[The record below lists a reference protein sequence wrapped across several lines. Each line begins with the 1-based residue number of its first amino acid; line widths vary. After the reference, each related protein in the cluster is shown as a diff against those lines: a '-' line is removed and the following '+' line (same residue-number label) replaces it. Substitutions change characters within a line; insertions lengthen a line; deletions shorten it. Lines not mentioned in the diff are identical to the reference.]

1 MTGADDR
8 LPRVPAWKLERYA
21 LGELPADELHRLRQR
36 LESDADLRRQVE
48 ALRAGDAEVRGQYP
62 TDWMARQIRARA
74 QRAEPA
80 RGELS
85 WNRWLGFLAP
95 AAAVALLAVVALPSS
110 DEPGD
115 EAAPL
120 ADSAPLAGPAPLAM
134 TRTQADGVRIKG
146 DGPTLL
152 LHRRTAAGSER
163 LTEGSPA
170 RQGDLLRLQYAA
182 NGASHGAILSIDGR
196 GVVTWHLPRHGDRPG
211 AVAAPLAAGPVALD
225 SAYELDDA
233 PRWERFY
240 LVAADAPFALDGV
253 AAAARAA
260 AAGSAPPERLDL
272 PERLA
277 QTGLTVTKIDG
288 ASGEEAR

>member
-115 EAAPL
+115 RAA
-120 ADSAPLAGPAPLAM
+120 PAPLAL
-134 TRTQADGVRIKG
+134 TRTQTPPRTQADGVRIKG

-225 SAYELDDA
+225 SAYELDAA

-240 LVAADAPFALDGV
+240 LVAAAEPFDLDGV
-253 AAAARAA
+253 AAAAARAA
-260 AAGSAPPERLDL
+260 AGPAPPERLDL

-288 ASGEEAR
+288 ANGEEAR